1 MASNLKAVSR
11 VECPDRAKFPQ
22 MTDAR
27 IPFACAA
34 LTAAGLYLSGHFGWA
49 WWLGWIAPV
58 PVLWLAFGRSNPM
71 VALAAALS
79 AAALAALGQMVP
91 YLGIVSEP
99 TLGAAVALAG
109 IGFASCVMLA
119 RFSARSVS
127 PVAGAIVFAALWTLW
142 DYLAASGP
150 DGALASP
157 GYSQAAAPIVI
168 QTASLYGAWVVTFLI
183 GITSGLAALAFACR
197 NSLYLLAA
205 AALFMLNVA
214 YGGLHMQQDQGPERQ
229 VVLIDSDALAEAS
242 AIDRRDIALGAV
254 LAYAAEIR
262 LEANGAN
269 LVVLPER
276 IAILRP
282 EWREMALDYL
292 RAAAVNSGATIVAG
306 FEERGPGLSRNIALT
321 ITPDGAAPA
330 AYVQSSLR
338 GTGTNGVSTA
348 ISHDLNFAAAVRMR
362 MAEEQPGFLAIPAW
376 DFGSDGLTESHKA
389 IMRGVES
396 GFAVAR
402 SARNGRLMLADA
414 LGRTVAMKETRSDGF
429 TMLTASLA
437 AGPDAGR
444 TLYDRIGDTF
454 VWFCALLGLSLVL
467 SGAVRLILDTS
478 PAGDLRARRPRSV
491 PVAAWAMLPA
501 RARHA
506 AVAKRRGQPGSTMTL
521 H

>member
-1 MASNLKAVSR
+1 
-11 VECPDRAKFPQ
+11 

-34 LTAAGLYLSGHFGWA
+34 LTAAGFYLASHFGWA

-58 PVLWLAFGRSNPM
+58 PVLWLAFDRSNPM
-71 VALAAALS
+71 VVLAAALA
-79 AAALAALGQMVP
+79 AAALAALGQIAP
-91 YLGIVSEP
+91 YLEIVSEP

-109 IGFASCVMLA
+109 IGFAACVMLA
-119 RFSARSVS
+119 RFAARSVS

-157 GYSQAAAPIVI
+157 GYSQAAAPIVL
-168 QTASLYGAWVVTFLI
+168 QLASLYGAWVVTFLI

-197 NSLYLLAA
+197 NVLYLLAA
-205 AALFMLNVA
+205 AVLFMINVG
-214 YGGLHMQQDQGPERQ
+214 YGALRMQQGLGPERQ
-229 VVLIDSDALAEAS
+229 VVLVDSDALAEAS

-262 LEANGAN
+262 LAASYAD

-276 IAILRP
+276 IAVLRP
-282 EWREMALDYL
+282 EWRNEALGYL
-292 RAAAVNSGATIVAG
+292 RAASVNSGATIVAG
-306 FEERGPGLSRNIALT
+306 FEERGEGYSRNVALT
-321 ITPDGAAPA
+321 ITPDGVAPSS
-330 AYVQSSLR
+330 YLQSSQQGVNTR
-338 GTGTNGVSTA
+338 GVSTA
-348 ISHDLNFAAAVRMR
+348 ISHDLNFVAAMRTRMIEERSGILAV
-362 MAEEQPGFLAIPAW
+362 PAW
-376 DFGSDGLTESHKA
+376 DFGSDSLAESHKA

-402 SARNGRLMLADA
+402 SARDGQLMLADA

-429 TMLTASLA
+429 TTLTGSLA

-444 TLYDRIGDTF
+444 TLYDRIGDAF

-467 SGAVRLILDTS
+467 SGLLRLVFHVDPVR
-478 PAGDLRARRPRSV
+478 DLRARRPRRI
-491 PVAAWAMLPA
+491 PVAAWAMQPA
-501 RARHA
+501 RSRHA
-506 AVAKRRGQPGSTMTL
+506 AAPRRQRQRGSTMTL